1 MSNLQSFSWPRKS
14 FNLPWPSPNPL
25 SALLLLCPSSKT
37 TYQRWQ
43 NITQNSSTSNSPPG
57 QRNVY
62 SLLEL
67 PYLKL
72 LRMENT
78 LQYNTV
84 YIPRFMKGC
93 RKTWQPFHL
102 WWRKEE
108 EITTI
113 STQRMWAAASIYKH
127 LYQEYTRPWIL
138 ETNVG
143 GQIRN

>member
-1 MSNLQSFSWPRKS
+1 MLNLQSFSWLRKS
-14 FNLPWPSPNPL
+14 FNLQWPSPNPL

-43 NITQNSSTSNSPPG
+43 NINTEQLYIKFTSWPKKC
-57 QRNVY
+57 
-62 SLLEL
+62 LFTEL

-127 LYQEYTRPWIL
+127 HYQQYTRPCIL

-143 GQIRN
+143 NQIWN